1 MHLANINRPVIIMST
16 NGDATNRNKPLKV
29 LIAGGGIGG
38 LAAAIFL
45 RHAGHT
51 VEVRRFLFFLMLF
64 YLVSRLLI
72 YFTDF

>member
-1 MHLANINRPVIIMST
+1 MST

-51 VEVRRFLFFLMLF
+51 VEVRRFLFF
-64 YLVSRLLI
+64 
-72 YFTDF
+72 